1 MNPKR
6 NRARDIGF
14 YVLLLLILVAVV
26 FTMTKDS
33 EPGQLES
40 YSELVDL
47 FQAEQVQ
54 SFTTEGNKI
63 VLQIRT
69 DDPENPEQKSYDLYS
84 FNVFYSDFN
93 ELIMDQHQRGVLET
107 YDYSEGFVV
116 PWWASIIPYLI
127 LMGGAMALWY
137 FMMNRAGGG
146 GGMGGFARFT
156 KARSPT
162 RSAFLGT
169 TCCDSSA
176 RCR

>member
-14 YVLLLLILVAVV
+14 YVLLLLILVAVI
-26 FTMTKDS
+26 FTMSKDS

-47 FQAEQVQ
+47 FQSEQVQ

-93 ELIMDQHQRGVLET
+93 EMIMDQHQRGVLET
-107 YDYSEGFVV
+107 YDYSEGFGV
-116 PWWASIIPYLI
+116 PWWGRIV
-127 LMGGAMALWY
+127 G
-137 FMMNRAGGG
+137 
-146 GGMGGFARFT
+146 
-156 KARSPT
+156 
-162 RSAFLGT
+162 
-169 TCCDSSA
+169 
-176 RCR
+176 